1 MEGNKMDFSQITDG
15 TIFFLLIYF
24 AIYLAIPIG
33 IVVFIVKIISNQ
45 SKIKSDMELIK
56 KRVSKLEKKSFKD

>member
-1 MEGNKMDFSQITDG
+1 MDFSNITDG

-24 AIYLAIPIG
+24 IIYLAIPIG
-33 IVVFIVKIISNQ
+33 IVVFIVKMISNQ

-56 KRVSKLEKKSFKD
+56 TRMSKLESKYFKD

>member
-1 MEGNKMDFSQITDG
+1 MDFRNITDG

-24 AIYLAIPIG
+24 VIYLAIPIG
-33 IVVFIVKIISNQ
+33 IVVFIVKIILNQ

-56 KRVSKLEKKSFKD
+56 ERISKLESKYFKE

>member
-1 MEGNKMDFSQITDG
+1 MDFSYITDG

-24 AIYLAIPIG
+24 IIYLAIPIG

-45 SKIKSDMELIK
+45 NKIKSDMELIK
-56 KRVSKLEKKSFKD
+56 KRMSKLESKCFKD

>member
-1 MEGNKMDFSQITDG
+1 MGFSQITDG

-56 KRVSKLEKKSFKD
+56 KRVSKLERKSFKD

>member
-1 MEGNKMDFSQITDG
+1 MDFSQITDG

>member
-1 MEGNKMDFSQITDG
+1 MDFSNITDG

-24 AIYLAIPIG
+24 IIYLAIPIG

-56 KRVSKLEKKSFKD
+56 TRMSKLESKYFKD

>member
-1 MEGNKMDFSQITDG
+1 MDFSNITDG

-24 AIYLAIPIG
+24 VIYLAIPIG
-33 IVVFIVKIISNQ
+33 IVVFIVKIILNQ

-56 KRVSKLEKKSFKD
+56 ERISKLESKYFKE

>member
-1 MEGNKMDFSQITDG
+1 MDFSQITDG

-24 AIYLAIPIG
+24 TIYLATPIG

-56 KRVSKLEKKSFKD
+56 KDEGRV